1 MNPLL
6 KTLRTEVLAEL
17 EDNILPFWTEK
28 MPDRRHG
35 GFLGSL
41 DGTGRPRPGA
51 AKGAILNAR
60 ILWTFAAAARVTGDK
75 ACLETARIA
84 LREILDRF
92 TDKDF
97 GGLWWSLDE
106 TGRPSDTKK
115 QFYAI
120 AFAVY
125 GLSEYFRATGETE
138 SLEAAI
144 RLFRIIEEHSF
155 DARKNGYIEACT
167 QEWGVIEDMRL
178 SEKDANERKTMNTHL
193 HILEAYTSLCRVWR
207 NPLLTERLRN
217 LILLFTDR
225 IVNPETGHLILFFDD
240 DWNSRDELVSYGH
253 DIEASWLLMEAADVL
268 GDEEVSAK
276 VAETAQRLAKAAEE
290 GFTPEG
296 GMVYEYEPAT
306 GATDGDRHWWVQAE
320 TVVGFFN
327 LYERTGDISALQ
339 KALDCWTFIK
349 AHIIDREYGEW
360 LWSLRADGSP
370 NRTDD
375 KAGFWKCPY
384 HNGRMCL
391 ELAERIA
398 SHDE

>member
-1 MNPLL
+1 MNPLM
-6 KTLRTEVLAEL
+6 KTLRTEVLSEL
-17 EDNILPFWTEK
+17 ENNILPFWTGR
-28 MPDRRHG
+28 MPDRLHG
-35 GFLGSL
+35 GFLGAL
-41 DGTGRPRPGA
+41 DGRGLPRPGA

-60 ILWTFAAAARVTGDK
+60 ILWTFSAAARITGRKD
-75 ACLETARIA
+75 CLDTARIA

-92 TDKDF
+92 SDPEF
-97 GGLWWSLDE
+97 GGIYWSLDE
-106 TGRPSDTKK
+106 TGRPLDTKK

-120 AFAVY
+120 AFAIY
-125 GLSEYFRATGETE
+125 GLSEYFRATGEPE
-138 SLEAAI
+138 SLDAAI
-144 RLFRIIEEHSF
+144 RLFHVIEEHSF
-155 DARKNGYIEACT
+155 DPQKNGYIEACT
-167 QEWGVIEDMRL
+167 REWGEIEDMRL

-193 HILEAYTSLCRVWR
+193 HILEAYASLYRVWKD
-207 NPLLTERLRN
+207 PFLAERLRN

-225 IVNPETGHLILFFDD
+225 ITDPLTGHLRLFFDD
-240 DWNSRDELVSYGH
+240 DWNSRDDTVSYGH
-253 DIEASWLLMEAADVL
+253 DIETSWLLMEAADVL
-268 GDEEVSAK
+268 ADADVSAK
-276 VAETAQRLAKAAEE
+276 VGRTMMQLAAAAEE

-296 GMVYEYEPAT
+296 GMVYEHEPAT
-306 GATDGDRHWWVQAE
+306 GITDGDRHWWVQAE

-327 LYERTGDISALQ
+327 LYERTGDPSALQ
-339 KALDCWTFIK
+339 KAAACWDFIR

-398 SHDE
+398 RSE